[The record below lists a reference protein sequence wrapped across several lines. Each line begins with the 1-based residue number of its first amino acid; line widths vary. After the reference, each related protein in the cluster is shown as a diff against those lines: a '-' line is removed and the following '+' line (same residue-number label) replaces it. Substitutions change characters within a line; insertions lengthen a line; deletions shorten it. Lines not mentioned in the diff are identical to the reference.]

1 MCYNFVTVNFGG
13 LIMAVSVKDRN
24 KVLEYKG
31 HPLRRKD
38 NLIYYGN
45 MADKYIIML
54 QVTETKQLEDLNLAT
69 RIVVQLQYTDPDL
82 KSRDRVV
89 KKSEKTSFFEAIDVA
104 AVWLERALASG

>member
-1 MCYNFVTVNFGG
+1 
-13 LIMAVSVKDRN
+13 MATTSKD
-24 KVLEYKG
+24 KAKFLEYKG

-45 MADKYIIML
+45 MSDKYIIML
-54 QVTETKQLEDLNLAT
+54 QITETKSLEDLDLAT
-69 RIVVQLQYTDPDL
+69 RVVVQLQYTDPDL

-89 KKSEKTSFFEAIDVA
+89 KKSEKNSFYEAIDVA